1 MTKRTLNFRGKIL
14 ELKRPLIMGI
24 LNVTPDSF
32 YDGGRY
38 LDEQSIYAR
47 VKKILDEGA
56 DIIDVGAQSTRPGA
70 QLISEQEELKRL
82 TLALELIRERFGSD
96 VIVSVD
102 TFRPKIADFVLEH
115 FNVQMINDIMGG
127 GKDFEIYEVVA
138 KWQVPYVLMHIKG
151 EPRTMQNNPQYENVV
166 QELVLYFAERL
177 RLLRQMHVNDV
188 IIDPGFGFGKTL
200 EHNYQLL
207 GALDYFK
214 KLFDEPLLV
223 GMSRKSMIYKL
234 LGIEPDQALNGTTVV
249 NTVALL
255 KGADILRVHDVKPA
269 KEAVRIIEEL
279 KKSVN

>member
-1 MTKRTLNFRGKIL
+1 
-14 ELKRPLIMGI
+14 MGI

-47 VKKILDEGA
+47 VKKMLDEGA

-234 LGIEPDQALNGTTVV
+234 LEIDPDQALNGTTVV